1 MYKFEGQRDI
11 FLAMGEARSTLDRC
25 KQQPH
30 DTNAIYFDQFKS
42 LVDAF
47 EHYGG
52 TIGGDKGL
60 LDALHDTNDLLYPG
74 PIPTGSN
81 ATAVRDWIASNEKYN
96 KHIAKLSRDQTLAMM
111 YLRTVDRRK

>member
-1 MYKFEGQRDI
+1 MSVDDYDTKSRACKCVWLLRQIKAVMYKFEGQRDI
-11 FLAMGEARSTLDRC
+11 FLAMGEAQSTLDRC

-30 DTNAIYFDQFKS
+30 ETNAVYFDQFKS

-60 LDALHDTNDLLYPG
+60 MDALIDPNDPTHPG
-74 PIPTGSN
+74 PIPTGNN
-81 ATAVRDWIASNEKYN
+81 ADAVRLWI
-96 KHIAKLSRDQTLAMM
+96 
-111 YLRTVDRRK
+111 